1 MSTKVEKYH
10 NYIID
15 DMINQ
20 SQFYVDMNSIEVIL
34 PAVYDNFG
42 ELMGRYG
49 LRDEKEITNVL
60 SRFDKIVNDFMD
72 NLDWDKFS
80 DEELYDLKDYI

>member
-20 SQFYVDMNSIEVIL
+20 SQFYVDMNSVEVIL
-34 PAVYDNFG
+34 PAVYDNFD